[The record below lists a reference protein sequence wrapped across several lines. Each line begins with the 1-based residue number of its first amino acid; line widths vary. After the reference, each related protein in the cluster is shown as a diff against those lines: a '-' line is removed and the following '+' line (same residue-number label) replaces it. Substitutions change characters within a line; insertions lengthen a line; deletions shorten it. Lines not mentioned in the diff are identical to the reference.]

1 MNEFVTQGDKPN
13 LAYVNV
19 GSMMV
24 AELESN
30 SGPVAPATIF
40 GWGYGNSDH
49 KSSYTKA
56 FTLDE
61 IPEKVKF
68 CVDGYGI
75 NSGTEVSV
83 KVNGVVIGYLLPGG
97 DINSRESCFDVPLNR
112 LKVGNNTITFTQA
125 TVNETWG
132 VGVFKVS
139 IVNVAGV
146 MPAVIMLLLGEEE
159 D

>member
-1 MNEFVTQGDKPN
+1 M
-13 LAYVNV
+13 
-19 GSMMV
+19 
-24 AELESN
+24 
-30 SGPVAPATIF
+30 
-40 GWGYGNSDH
+40 
-49 KSSYTKA
+49 
-56 FTLDE
+56 
-61 IPEKVKF
+61 
-68 CVDGYGI
+68 
-75 NSGTEVSV
+75 
-83 KVNGVVIGYLLPGG
+83 NGVVIGYLLPGG